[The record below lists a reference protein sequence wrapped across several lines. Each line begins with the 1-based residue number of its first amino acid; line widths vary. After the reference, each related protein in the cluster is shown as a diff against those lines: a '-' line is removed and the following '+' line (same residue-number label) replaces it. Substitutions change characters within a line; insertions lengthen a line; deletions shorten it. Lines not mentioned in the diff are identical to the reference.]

1 MLIRLGRVSLVGSLV
16 TSLLM
21 VVIACSVL
29 PGEDR
34 ISKPTLDEHLIGSW
48 WFKNSVVNCCP
59 EDKLD
64 PDYLVFGVGFCTF
77 KKDGTF
83 FLCGHYAAKRVEK
96 ELIWSSYP
104 EEKPA
109 RLELRDKEKVYLKA
123 IYKFVED
130 KLVIAFY
137 PQGKLA
143 VRETPK
149 NFTFNWDKG
158 SPPVCYVIATRIPK

>member
-1 MLIRLGRVSLVGSLV
+1 MSMQLGRALVKG
-16 TSLLM
+16 
-21 VVIACSVL
+21 AVL
-29 PGEDR
+29 AITATLISMSSDLSGEEGK
-34 ISKPTLDEHLIGSW
+34 SKPTLDERLTGSW
-48 WFKNSVVNCCP
+48 WFKDNMINCSP

-77 KKDGTF
+77 KKDGSF

-96 ELIWSSYP
+96 DLIWRSYP
-104 EEKPA
+104 EEKPP
-109 RLELRDKEKVYLKA
+109 RLELWDKDRVYLKA

-143 VRETPK
+143 VREAPRDFK
-149 NFTFNWDKG
+149 FRWDKD
-158 SPPVCYVIATRIPK
+158 SPPVCYLILTRNPD